1 MTADEAIKILTD
13 TPIATASDDT
23 EKYHRAARLGI
34 EALKRVRDSR
44 RPDPLYPDE
53 LLPGETEE

>member
-34 EALKRVRDSR
+34 EALKRIKELR
-44 RPDPLYPDE
+44 RYSNHNPKW